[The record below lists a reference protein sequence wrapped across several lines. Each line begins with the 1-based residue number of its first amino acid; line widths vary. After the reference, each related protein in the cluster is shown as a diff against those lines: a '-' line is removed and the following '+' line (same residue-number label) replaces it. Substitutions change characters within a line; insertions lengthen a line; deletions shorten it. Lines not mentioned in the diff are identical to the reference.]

1 MPSTRT
7 VAVAVGAAAV
17 GTVVARR
24 VARRASGPGPRDDRW
39 HAVTINSPEADVG
52 GPSGPWPRPVAELGR
67 AVEVRTA
74 EAPGGRGTELYV
86 RARPGRRRPKKA
98 DRLEQRIRVA
108 LRESRALVEV
118 GEVLAPDRPSTTKRT
133 LTSLPLELAIR
144 SARREG
150 RL

>member
-1 MPSTRT
+1 M
-7 VAVAVGAAAV
+7 AVGTAAV
-17 GTVVARR
+17 GTA
-24 VARRASGPGPRDDRW
+24 VARRAARRATGPQPRADRW
-39 HAVTINSPEADVG
+39 HAVTINRPQADVG
-52 GPSGPWPRPVAELGR
+52 GPSGPWPRPVAELGD

-86 RARPGRRRPKKA
+86 RAHPGRHRRKKA

-118 GEVLAPDRPSTTKRT
+118 GEVLSPDRPSTTRRT
-133 LTSLPLELAIR
+133 PTSLPLELAIR